1 MLTLTLGGYEFSVW
15 RKHRSVEME
24 VAEVTEEARQY
35 EEKNKELSE
44 SLAFLQST
52 ASRERIARQQLNMKK
67 EGEIVVHFPD
77 TLTLNPDQKDEDKG
91 TKRVNAETWW
101 NYFFGEL
108 Q

>member
-1 MLTLTLGGYEFSVW
+1 
-15 RKHRSVEME
+15 ME

-67 EGEIVVHFPD
+67 EGEIVARRMS
-77 TLTLNPDQKDEDKG
+77 LI
-91 TKRVNAETWW
+91 
-101 NYFFGEL
+101 
-108 Q
+108 